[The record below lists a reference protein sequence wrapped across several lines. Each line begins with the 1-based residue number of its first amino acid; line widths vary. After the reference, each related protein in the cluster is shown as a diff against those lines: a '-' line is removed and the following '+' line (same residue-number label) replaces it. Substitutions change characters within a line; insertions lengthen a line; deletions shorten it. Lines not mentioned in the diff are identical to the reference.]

1 MFERVAVSM
10 LGYDRVNDADDRR
23 HLVPAEVA
31 AVVAVA
37 IVSVAGAWPD
47 RIPVVLPLFAAAS
60 LFRWWRGRSWGEVW
74 HAAPGFPLIACGVGV
89 VALLLGVIAG
99 TPVIEALSD
108 RAVQW
113 STYPLVRGSSYNL
126 IVVAILV
133 AAIAVAAE
141 LVFHGWLVERVLEL
155 APKNVAIAV
164 MLGGAAEALVMPGDF
179 ASRLGAGL
187 FGAGLGWMYVASGR
201 TVAATIPARIVFSV
215 GAVVLE
221 SLRVI
226 G

>member
-1 MFERVAVSM
+1 MT
-10 LGYDRVNDADDRR
+10 DADDRR
-23 HLVPAEVA
+23 NLVPAEVA

-37 IVSVAGAWPD
+37 IVSIAGAWPD

-60 LFRWWRGRSWGEVW
+60 LFRWWRGRAWGEVW
-74 HAAPGFPLIACGVGV
+74 HAAPGYPLIACAVGV
-89 VALLLGVIAG
+89 AALLLGVVAG

-113 STYPLVRGSSYNL
+113 STYPLVRGSTYNL

-133 AAIAVAAE
+133 VAIAVAAE

-155 APKNVAIAV
+155 SPKNVAIAV
-164 MLGGAAEALVMPGDF
+164 MLGGMAEALVMPGDF

-187 FGAGLGWMYVASGR
+187 FGTGLGWMYVASGR

-215 GAVVLE
+215 GAVALE
-221 SLRVI
+221 SFRVI

>member
-1 MFERVAVSM
+1 VT
-10 LGYDRVNDADDRR
+10 DADDRR

-31 AVVAVA
+31 AVIAVA
-37 IVSVAGAWPD
+37 IVSIAGAWPD

-60 LFRWWRGRSWGEVW
+60 VFRWWRGRSWGEVW
-74 HAAPGFPLIACGVGV
+74 RTAPGYPLIACGVGV
-89 VALLLGVIAG
+89 AALLVGVIAG

-113 STYPLVRGSSYNL
+113 STYPLVRGSATNL
-126 IVVAILV
+126 IVVAVLV
-133 AAIAVAAE
+133 ATIAVTAE
-141 LVFHGWLVERVLEL
+141 LVFHGWLVERILEL
-155 APKNVAIAV
+155 APRNVAIAV
-164 MLGGAAEALVMPGDF
+164 MLGGVAEAIVMPGDF
-179 ASRLGAGL
+179 ASRVGAGL

-201 TVAATIPARIVFSV
+201 TVAATIPARVVFSV